1 MKKISFIITVSVVL
15 AASAIMFG
23 MTAVSDNATARV
35 NCETE
40 GTVTTCR
47 GGEAYEDRNGGHGG
61 NFELD
66 TSPGGEF
73 TSSGGFGSGNT
84 NEGGNTNE
92 RGGFHCEEFLNTQEG
107 TNCVGSED
115 YE

>member
-1 MKKISFIITVSVVL
+1 MEKLHLTAVSVVMVTVMAL
-15 AASAIMFG
+15 LGTPF
-23 MTAVSDNATARV
+23 VSENATARM
-35 NCETE
+35 NCETD

-47 GGEAYEDRNGGHGG
+47 GGEAFEDRPGGHGG

-84 NEGGNTNE
+84 NDQ
-92 RGGFHCEEFLNTQEG
+92 GGFHCEGFFNTPEG

-115 YE
+115 FD